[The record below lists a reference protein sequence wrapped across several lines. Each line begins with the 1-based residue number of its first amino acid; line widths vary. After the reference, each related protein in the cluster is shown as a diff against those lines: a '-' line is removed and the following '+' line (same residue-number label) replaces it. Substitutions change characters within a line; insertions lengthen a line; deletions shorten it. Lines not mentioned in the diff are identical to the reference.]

1 MDFNDPIF
9 QKIFFEVH
17 SGLPREGP
25 GDESSLRRALS
36 LVSGLP
42 PNPRI
47 LDIGCGPGTQTLG
60 LLDATSGLVLGLD
73 NHFPF
78 VRELAG
84 KIAAGGLQGRALA
97 VRGDMNQ
104 LGIRPQSLDL
114 IWCEG
119 AAYIMGVAS
128 AFNSWGQ
135 FLKPGG
141 WLAVTEAVW
150 LKPHPPEPVRKLW
163 EEYPDIKNIPAN
175 LGLIAECGYKVAGHF
190 TLPNSAWWDQY
201 YTPMEKR
208 LAELKRSYVSNP
220 QALEILAYHQN
231 EINIYRQYSEYYGY
245 EFFVCQ
251 SKERLKGHIT

>member
-1 MDFNDPIF
+1 MDFNDPLF

-25 GDESSLRRALS
+25 GNEESLRRALS

-47 LDIGCGPGTQTLG
+47 LDIGCGPGRQTLD
-60 LLDATSGLVLGLD
+60 LAEITAGLVVGLD

-84 KIAAGGLQGRALA
+84 KIAASRLQGRLSA

-104 LGIRPQSLDL
+104 LCIRPQSLDL

-119 AAYIMGVAS
+119 AAYLMGFVKALG
-128 AFNSWGQ
+128 SWKF

-141 WLAVTEAVW
+141 WLALTEAVW
-150 LKPHPPEPVRKLW
+150 LKPDPPEPVRKLW
-163 EEYPDIKNIPAN
+163 EEYPDLKDIQSN
-175 LGLIAECGYKVAGHF
+175 LTTISECGYEIAGHF
-190 TLPNSAWWDQY
+190 TLPESAWWDHY
-201 YTPMEKR
+201 YTPLEKR
-208 LAELKRSYVSNP
+208 LAELRKTYASNP
-220 QALEILAYHQN
+220 EAQDTLAYHQN
-231 EINIYRQYSEYYGY
+231 EIDIYRQYSAYYGY
-245 EFFVCQ
+245 EFFVC
-251 SKERLKGHIT
+251 RLRGLRGHIT